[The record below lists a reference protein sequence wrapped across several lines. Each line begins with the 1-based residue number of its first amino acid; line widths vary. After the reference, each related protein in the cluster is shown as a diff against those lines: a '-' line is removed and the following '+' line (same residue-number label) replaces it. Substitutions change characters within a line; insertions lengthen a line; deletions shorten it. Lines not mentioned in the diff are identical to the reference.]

1 MILVRKVRASPVEGV
16 VAITTM
22 TVMMITIAV
31 TISAVL
37 VTTSIMPALVMATAS
52 LVTLDHLPSC
62 QPRPA
67 LTAVTPN
74 LAQSNFVV
82 LYSLGERVRFRLGD
96 LHLTIKDQEQ
106 SWLEEIVQDIFLSR
120 VSIY

>member
-1 MILVRKVRASPVEGV
+1 MGLTYLTPLNPQLSINIAYVGSFFKHCSVQLFYTFF
-16 VAITTM
+16 AI
-22 TVMMITIAV
+22 
-31 TISAVL
+31 
-37 VTTSIMPALVMATAS
+37 
-52 LVTLDHLPSC
+52 